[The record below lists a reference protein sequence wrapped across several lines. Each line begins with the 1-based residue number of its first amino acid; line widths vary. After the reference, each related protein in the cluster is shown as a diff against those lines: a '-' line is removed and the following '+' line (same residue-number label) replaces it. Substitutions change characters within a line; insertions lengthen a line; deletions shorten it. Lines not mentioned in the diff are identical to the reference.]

1 MKQKEVLLSFY
12 KEHAPKRATVERVE
26 ENFELFGPRIWRELT
41 MKYGEDKVEKFE
53 KSLMT

>member
-26 ENFELFGPRIWRELT
+26 ENFELFGPRIWQELK

-53 KSLMT
+53 KNLKT